1 MRRKLLVL
9 AAAAMLALTLAIPA
23 SASQSREISG
33 TFVEYGLGDLDTKQ
47 VGNSCHVTA
56 TNVVTEYFAA
66 SDGGIEAD
74 CVGSY
79 TVVERGI
86 CSGGPGNQK
95 MVLNLRSFDCVGTVL
110 GRAGEFNLKGNAVFR
125 PPDIDTFT
133 SWILV
138 SGTGGDL
145 VGLQGH
151 LMIYNVFGEYTGEVH
166 FDPDK

>member
-23 SASQSREISG
+23 SASQSRKISG
-33 TFVEYGLGDLDTKQ
+33 TFVEPDDGRGDFDIKQ

-56 TNVVTEYFAA
+56 TNVVTDYY
-66 SDGGIEAD
+66 GGIEAH

-95 MVLNLRSFDCVGTVL
+95 MVLNLRSFDCEGTML

-151 LMIYNVFGEYTGEVH
+151 LMIYNVFGVYTGEVH